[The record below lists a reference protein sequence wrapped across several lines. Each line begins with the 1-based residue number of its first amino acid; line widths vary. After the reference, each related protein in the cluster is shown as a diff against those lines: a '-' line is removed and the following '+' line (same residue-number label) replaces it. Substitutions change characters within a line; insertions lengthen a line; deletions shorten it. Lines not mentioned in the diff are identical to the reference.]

1 MTLIQFKRRYD
12 FGYEYYVQILNT
24 GKHFPKLFKNRSVL
38 QISVSWGDETSLPY
52 LQIQS
57 GGGTVLGILFWAY
70 KFGFDIDVLSRT
82 WNWDYLK
89 EEDVQYTTE
98 GN

>member
-1 MTLIQFKRRYD
+1 MSLIKFKYRED
-12 FGYEYYVQILNT
+12 FGHEYYVQIINT
-24 GKHFPKLFKNRSVL
+24 GKHFPKTLKNRSVL
-38 QISVSWGDETSLPY
+38 QVSVSWNDCPSWPYFQITSG
-52 LQIQS
+52 S
-57 GGGTVLGILFWAY
+57 GTALGILFWAY

-89 EEDVQYTTE
+89 EENVQYTTE